1 MFFQIFQIVIYI
13 IFHFDST
20 RGEGDEEENQSL
32 KPQNKNSGPNNGTS
46 QDIYLTTGKPSE
58 TQNTFCTMSKCNS
71 NDNDDIEFEKNSP
84 NAADKKVSGNV
95 NITINQL
102 KEKERFQQKPLQPNG
117 KISLV

>member
-1 MFFQIFQIVIYI
+1 MHIIY
-13 IFHFDST
+13 HFDST
-20 RGEGDEEENQSL
+20 RAEGDEEENQSL
-32 KPQNKNSGPNNGTS
+32 KPQNQNSGPNNGTS
-46 QDIYLTTGKPSE
+46 QDIYLTTGKPS

-71 NDNDDIEFEKNSP
+71 NDNDDIQFEKNSP
-84 NAADKKVSGNV
+84 NAADKKVSENV